1 MEAWSIEWVWW
12 GEVKAWNVEEVWW
25 GEVKA
30 WPSPRLY
37 RVGLLG

>member
-25 GEVKA
+25 GKVKA

-37 RVGLLG
+37 RVGLVG

>member
-30 WPSPRLY
+30 WPSPSLY
-37 RVGLLG
+37 RVGLMG